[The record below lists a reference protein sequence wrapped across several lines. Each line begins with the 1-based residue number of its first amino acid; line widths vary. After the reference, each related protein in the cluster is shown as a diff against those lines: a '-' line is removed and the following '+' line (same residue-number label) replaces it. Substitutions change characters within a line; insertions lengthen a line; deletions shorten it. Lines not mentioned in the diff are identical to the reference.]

1 MHRVTLPFLAVLAAV
16 GGAAVAQEAA
26 APLGPPPVLIINK
39 EEIKPGQ
46 MGPHEKNAAKFVAIQ
61 NKANAE
67 SHRLALMPV
76 SGDNNV
82 VLYLEGYGSFA
93 DLEKAQSQFEATL
106 DVNASLRAELDQNTR
121 DGADMHVSQ
130 KTSIAVFRPD
140 LSFRPK
146 NIEDVAKS
154 RYFGVGV
161 SRVNTGRSSDYE
173 AWLKELNAAREK
185 ANAEGIHT
193 AVYQVLTGA
202 SVGTFVTFTMNRS
215 LAEWDE
221 FRAKMADRNKAIDA
235 ALGGE
240 SAVKE
245 RAKRAGEIIADTNVA
260 LYALNP
266 SISRP
271 GAAFVAY
278 DPDFWKAKPA
288 AEAKALAT
296 KKESKPAAKP

>member
-1 MHRVTLPFLAVLAAV
+1 MRRVTLPFVAVLAAL
-16 GGAAVAQEAA
+16 GGAAVAEEAA
-26 APLGPPPVLIINK
+26 GPPPVLLINK

-93 DLEKAQSQFEATL
+93 ELEKAQSQFEATL
-106 DVNASLRAELDQNTR
+106 AANASLRAELDQNTR
-121 DGADMHVSQ
+121 DGADMHASQ

-146 NIEDVAKS
+146 TIEDVAKS
-154 RYFGVGV
+154 RYFEV
-161 SRVNTGRSSDYE
+161 RATRLNPGRSSDYE
-173 AWLKELNAAREK
+173 AWVKELNAAREK
-185 ANAEGIHT
+185 ANAEGINT

-202 SVGTFVTFTMNRS
+202 SVGTFMTFTMNRS

-240 SAVKE
+240 SVVKE
-245 RAKRAGEIIADTNVA
+245 RAKRAGEIFADTSVA

-271 GAAFVAY
+271 GPTFVAY
-278 DPDFWKAKPA
+278 DPDFWKPQASA
-288 AEAKALAT
+288 AEGKALAT
-296 KKESKPAAKP
+296 KKEKPAPK